1 MLATWRYRP
10 RDTFI
15 QRLDPRTRLLF
26 LFSVIFALTIPEIW
40 DFRIIIPLFVLSLT
54 LYFLARIEWKDVRRA
69 WIFILV
75 LVVFIVGLNGLLSG
89 RGGPSSVVQV
99 ESPTLFTIPFYI
111 PGTQWGFSVPI
122 TINKLWFAIVQMSRM
137 LTMAILA
144 IPIPYTMDPNIYG
157 VAFRRMGASDKFS
170 FAMDLAFR
178 FLPTFARDFSTTVD
192 AQRARGYEMEALKG
206 GIVAKLRRLAPL
218 IIPVTMQATVTGEDV
233 IDAMDL
239 RAFDTNKR
247 TWIKDKELHYA
258 LHDYFMLGLG
268 ASIFVA
274 CCLLKWVFGVGGFF
288 VPDFFFALLGY

>member
-1 MLATWRYRP
+1 MLATWRYRV

-15 QRLDPRTRLLF
+15 QRLDPRTRLIF
-26 LFSVIFALTIPEIW
+26 LFSVILGLTIPEIW
-40 DFRIIIPLFVLSLT
+40 DYRIIVPLFVLSLT
-54 LYFLARIEWKDVRRA
+54 LYFMARIEWKDVRRA
-69 WIFILV
+69 WIFIIV
-75 LVVFIVGLNGLLSG
+75 LVVFIVGLNGVISG

-99 ESPTLFTIPFYI
+99 ESPTLFIIPLI
-111 PGTQWGFSVPI
+111 NVPI
-122 TINKLWFAIVQMSRM
+122 TINKVWFAIVQMSRM
-137 LTMAILA
+137 LAMAVLA

-157 VAFRRMGASDKFS
+157 VTFRRMGASDKFS
-170 FAMDLAFR
+170 FSMDLAFR

-192 AQRARGYEMEALKG
+192 AQRARGYEMDVLKG

-247 TWIKDKELHYA
+247 TWIKSKELNYA
-258 LHDYFMLGLG
+258 PRDYIMIGLG

-274 CCLLKWVFGVGGFF
+274 CCLLKWVFGVGEFF
-288 VPDFFFALLGY
+288 VPDFFFAFLGY